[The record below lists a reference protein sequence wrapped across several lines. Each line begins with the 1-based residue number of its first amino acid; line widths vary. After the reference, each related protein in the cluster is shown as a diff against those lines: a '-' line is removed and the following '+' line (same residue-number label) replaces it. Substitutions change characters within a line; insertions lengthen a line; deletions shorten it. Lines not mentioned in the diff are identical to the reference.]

1 MRWLVVLAVLSAT
14 RVAAADD
21 AADIAAVTT
30 ALPACDPARA
40 HCFGLRLHIAR
51 TAEGAMVVEPAWIAA
66 QLAMAH
72 KQFAPLDTSFQ
83 VVAIDFLPATA
94 ARLEDRAARNALA
107 KQVKRAAIDVFFTG
121 YLADVDKA
129 DAFAYGVTWRTKDD
143 RKFIIIS
150 GMGRDRTL
158 AHELGHFFGL
168 PHSTYAISIMNK
180 TARDDP
186 PPELR
191 RFADEEVE
199 VMKPV
204 LARLVRAKVITRL
217 AAGTSPSN

>member
-1 MRWLVVLAVLSAT
+1 VLAVLLGS
-14 RVAAADD
+14 RVASADD
-21 AADIAAVTT
+21 ATDIAAVTA
-30 ALPACDPARA
+30 ALPRCDPERA
-40 HCFGLRLHIAR
+40 HCFALRLHIAR
-51 TAEGAMVVEPAWIAA
+51 TEAGDLIVEPAWIAA
-66 QLAMAH
+66 QLAMVH
-72 KQFAPLDTSFQ
+72 KQFVPLDTSFE
-83 VVAIDFLPATA
+83 VSGIDFLPVTA
-94 ARLEDRAARNALA
+94 ARLEDRSARNALA
-107 KQVKRAAIDVFFTG
+107 KLVKAPAIDVFFTG

-180 TARDDP
+180 AARDDP
-186 PPELR
+186 PPEDR

-199 VMKPV
+199 KMKPV
-204 LARLVRAKVITRL
+204 LVRLVRAKVISERR
-217 AAGTSPSN
+217 AGTAR